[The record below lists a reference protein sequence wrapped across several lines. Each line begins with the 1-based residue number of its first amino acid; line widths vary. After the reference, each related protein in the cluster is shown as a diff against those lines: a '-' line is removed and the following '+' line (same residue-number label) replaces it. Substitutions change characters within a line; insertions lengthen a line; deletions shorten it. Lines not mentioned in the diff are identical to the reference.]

1 MIPKTKAHFPG
12 TPSGGRGRKVLLTA
26 AMGVLFLLALL
37 LTLYPVISTHYN
49 EAHQTKARAEY
60 EEILAQTDT
69 EEFDRLRSAAVAYN
83 KSLIPGVST
92 DGYSEEY
99 LQSASEDYVNQ
110 LAVSGSE
117 IMGYVEIPKIQVY
130 LPIYHGTGADS
141 LERGVGHLL
150 GSSLPVGGTSTHTIL
165 TGHSGMASQKLFTDL
180 EQLESGDVFYLH
192 ILDMVL
198 AYQVTGTETVLPHDT
213 SYLGIEQGQDLCTL
227 VTCYPTGVN
236 THRLL
241 VQGERMEYTQAQ
253 QAQIEAA
260 TEESNTESQW
270 ENQYWLGIQM
280 GLLAAFLAA
289 AIGGMLLLVRGKKP
303 KRKVGRYER
312 V

>member
-1 MIPKTKAHFPG
+1 MIRPKKIL
-12 TPSGGRGRKVLLTA
+12 SLLLT
-26 AMGVLFLLALL
+26 GLLFLFALL
-37 LTLYPVISTHYN
+37 LTFYPILSSRYN

-69 EEFDRLRSAAVAYN
+69 EEFDRLRSAAVDYN
-83 KSLIPGVST
+83 KTLGPGVST
-92 DGYSEEY
+92 EGYSEEY

-192 ILDMVL
+192 VLDMVL
-198 AYQVTGTETVLPHDT
+198 AYQVMGTETVLPHDT
-213 SYLGIEQGQDLCTL
+213 GYLGIEQGQDLCTL

-241 VQGERMEYTQAQ
+241 VQGQRVEYTQAQ
-253 QAQIEAA
+253 QAQIESA

-270 ENQYWLGIQM
+270 ENQYWLGIRL
-280 GLLAAFLAA
+280 GVAAVAVVVVSLIA
-289 AIGGMLLLVRGKKP
+289 LRCLRRCKP

>member
-1 MIPKTKAHFPG
+1 MIQPKKILHL
-12 TPSGGRGRKVLLTA
+12 LLT
-26 AMGVLFLLALL
+26 GLLFLFALL
-37 LTLYPVISTHYN
+37 LTVYPILSSRYN
-49 EAHQTKARAEY
+49 EAHQTQVRAEY
-60 EEILAQTDT
+60 EEILAQTDRT
-69 EEFDRLRSAAVAYN
+69 EFDRLRQSAVAYN

-99 LQSASEDYVNQ
+99 LQSAYGNYVNH
-110 LAVSGSE
+110 LTVSGSE

-150 GSSLPVGGTSTHTIL
+150 GSSLPVGGASTHTIL

-192 ILDMVL
+192 VLDMVL

-213 SYLGIEQGQDLCTL
+213 CYLGIEQGQDLCTL

-241 VQGERMEYTQAQ
+241 VQGERIPYEEAQ
-253 QAQIEAA
+253 EAESA
-260 TEESNTESQW
+260 TALQETVSESAW
-270 ENQYWLGIQM
+270 ENQYWLGIQL
-280 GLLAAFLAA
+280 GLLAIFLAA
-289 AIGGMLLLVRGKKP
+289 AIGGMLLLVRRKKP
-303 KRKVGRYER
+303 KRRVGRYER

>member
-1 MIPKTKAHFPG
+1 MIRPKKILPL
-12 TPSGGRGRKVLLTA
+12 LLT
-26 AMGVLFLLALL
+26 GLLFLFALL
-37 LTLYPVISTHYN
+37 LTFYPILSSHYN
-49 EAHQTKARAEY
+49 ETHQTQVRAEY

-69 EEFDRLRSAAVAYN
+69 EEFDRFRSAAVAYN
-83 KSLIPGVST
+83 KTLIPGVST
-92 DGYSEEY
+92 EGYSEEY
-99 LQSASEDYVNQ
+99 LQSAFKDYVNQ

-130 LPIYHGTGADS
+130 LPIYHGTGVDS

-192 ILDMVL
+192 ILDTVL

-241 VQGERMEYTQAQ
+241 VQGERIPYEEAQ
-253 QAQIEAA
+253 EAETA
-260 TEESNTESQW
+260 ITLQETANESAW
-270 ENQYWLGIQM
+270 ENQYWLGIRL
-280 GLLAAFLAA
+280 GLIAVAVAVVCVGIL
-289 AIGGMLLLVRGKKP
+289 RCWCRHKP

-312 V
+312 I

>member
-1 MIPKTKAHFPG
+1 MIRPKKILTL
-12 TPSGGRGRKVLLTA
+12 LLT
-26 AMGVLFLLALL
+26 GLLFLFALL
-37 LTLYPVISTHYN
+37 LTFYPILSSRYN

-60 EEILAQTDT
+60 EEILAQTGT

-83 KSLIPGVST
+83 KTLVPGVSSE
-92 DGYSEEY
+92 GYSEEY

-110 LAVSGSE
+110 LAISGSE

-198 AYQVTGTETVLPHDT
+198 AYQVMGTETVLPHDT

-241 VQGERMEYTQAQ
+241 VQGARIPYEEAQ
-253 QAQIEAA
+253 EVETAITLQETAN
-260 TEESNTESQW
+260 ESAWES
-270 ENQYWLGIQM
+270 QYWLGIRL
-280 GLLAAFLAA
+280 GVAAVAVVVVSLIA
-289 AIGGMLLLVRGKKP
+289 LRCLHRCKP

>member
-1 MIPKTKAHFPG
+1 MIRLKKILT
-12 TPSGGRGRKVLLTA
+12 LLMA
-26 AMGVLFLLALL
+26 GLLFLFALL
-37 LTLYPVISTHYN
+37 LTFYPILSSCYN
-49 EAHQTKARAEY
+49 EAHQTQVRAEY

-69 EEFDRLRSAAVAYN
+69 EEFDRLRSVAVAYN

-150 GSSLPVGGTSTHTIL
+150 GSSLPIGGTSTHTIL

-192 ILDMVL
+192 VLDMVL

-213 SYLGIEQGQDLCTL
+213 GYLGIEQGEDLCTL

-241 VQGERMEYTQAQ
+241 VQGQRIPYEEAQ
-253 QAQIEAA
+253 KAEMA
-260 TEESNTESQW
+260 TTLQETANESAWES
-270 ENQYWLGIQM
+270 QYWLGIRL
-280 GLLAAFLAA
+280 GVAAVAVVVVSLIA
-289 AIGGMLLLVRGKKP
+289 LRCLRRCKP

>member
-1 MIPKTKAHFPG
+1 MIQPKKILP
-12 TPSGGRGRKVLLTA
+12 LILT
-26 AMGVLFLLALL
+26 GLLFLFALL
-37 LTLYPVISTHYN
+37 LTFYPILSSRYN
-49 EAHQTKARAEY
+49 EAHQTQVRAEY
-60 EEILAQTDT
+60 EEILAQTDRT
-69 EEFDRLRSAAVAYN
+69 EFDQLRKAAVVYN

-99 LQSASEDYVNQ
+99 LQSAYGDYVNQ
-110 LAVSGSE
+110 LTVSGSE

-150 GSSLPVGGTSTHTIL
+150 GSSLPVGGASTHTIL

-192 ILDMVL
+192 VLDMVL

-213 SYLGIEQGQDLCTL
+213 SYLGIEKGQDRCTL

-241 VQGERMEYTQAQ
+241 VQGQRVEYTQAQ
-253 QAQIEAA
+253 QAQIEAV
-260 TEESNTESQW
+260 TEESDAESQW
-270 ENQYWLGIQM
+270 ENQYWLGIRL
-280 GLLAAFLAA
+280 GLLAASLTAV
-289 AIGGMLLLVRGKKP
+289 IGGVVQLVRRKKP

-312 V
+312 A

>member
-1 MIPKTKAHFPG
+1 MIRPKKILTL
-12 TPSGGRGRKVLLTA
+12 LLT
-26 AMGVLFLLALL
+26 GLLFLFALL
-37 LTLYPVISTHYN
+37 LTFYPILSSRYN

-60 EEILAQTDT
+60 EEILAQTGT

-83 KSLIPGVST
+83 KTQVPGVSSE
-92 DGYSEEY
+92 GYSEEY

-110 LAVSGSE
+110 LAISGSE

-198 AYQVTGTETVLPHDT
+198 AYQVMGTETVLPHDT

-241 VQGERMEYTQAQ
+241 VQGARIPYEEAQ
-253 QAQIEAA
+253 EVETAITLQETAN
-260 TEESNTESQW
+260 ESAWES
-270 ENQYWLGIQM
+270 QYWLGIRL
-280 GLLAAFLAA
+280 GGAAVAVVVVSLIA
-289 AIGGMLLLVRGKKP
+289 LRCLHRCKP

>member
-1 MIPKTKAHFPG
+1 MIQPKKILPL
-12 TPSGGRGRKVLLTA
+12 LLT
-26 AMGVLFLLALL
+26 GLLFLFALL
-37 LTLYPVISTHYN
+37 LTFYPILSSRYN
-49 EAHQTKARAEY
+49 EAHQTQVRAEY

-83 KSLIPGVST
+83 KTLIPGVST

-99 LQSASEDYVNQ
+99 LQSACKDYVNQ

-180 EQLESGDVFYLH
+180 EQLEAGDVFYLH

-213 SYLGIEQGQDLCTL
+213 SYLGIKPGQDLCTL

-241 VQGERMEYTQAQ
+241 VQGERVEYTQAQ
-253 QAQIEAA
+253 QAQIESA

-270 ENQYWLGIQM
+270 ENQYWLGIRL
-280 GLLAAFLAA
+280 GLIAVAVVVTCVGIL
-289 AIGGMLLLVRGKKP
+289 RCWRRHKP

>member
-1 MIPKTKAHFPG
+1 MIRPKKILTL
-12 TPSGGRGRKVLLTA
+12 LLT
-26 AMGVLFLLALL
+26 GLLFLFALL
-37 LTLYPVISTHYN
+37 LTFYPILSSRYN

-60 EEILAQTDT
+60 EEILAQTGT

-83 KSLIPGVST
+83 KTQVPGVSSE
-92 DGYSEEY
+92 GYSEEY

-110 LAVSGSE
+110 LAISGSE

-198 AYQVTGTETVLPHDT
+198 AYQVMGTETVLPHDT

-241 VQGERMEYTQAQ
+241 VQGARIPYEEAQ
-253 QAQIEAA
+253 EVETAITLQETAN
-260 TEESNTESQW
+260 ESAWES
-270 ENQYWLGIQM
+270 QYWLGIRL
-280 GLLAAFLAA
+280 GVAAVAVVVVSLIA
-289 AIGGMLLLVRGKKP
+289 LRCLHRCKP